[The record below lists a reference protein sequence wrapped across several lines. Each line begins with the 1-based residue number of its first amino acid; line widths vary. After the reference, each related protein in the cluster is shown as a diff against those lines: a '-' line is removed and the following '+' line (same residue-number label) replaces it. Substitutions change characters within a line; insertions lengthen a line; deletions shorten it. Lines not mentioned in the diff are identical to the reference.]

1 MRLLLVGALCALA
14 GIVPQVATGAAPRSC
29 GRVVD
34 PYPDTR
40 YDGVDL
46 RRIRATGV
54 SCDRARR
61 VARGAHRKALG
72 LTPPPSGVRH
82 FGWHGWQ
89 VTGDIRESTD
99 RYVAKRDGKR
109 VSWLF

>member
-1 MRLLLVGALCALA
+1 MRLLLMGALCALA
-14 GIVPQVATGAAPRSC
+14 GIAPQGATGAAPRSC

-34 PYPDTR
+34 PYPDSR
-40 YDGVDL
+40 YEGVDL

-54 SCDRARR
+54 SCDRARQ

-72 LTPPPSGVRH
+72 LTPPPSGVRQ

-89 VTGDIRESTD
+89 VTGDIRGSSD
-99 RYVAKRDGKR
+99 RYVAKRNGKR
-109 VSWLF
+109 VS

>member
-1 MRLLLVGALCALA
+1 MRWLLVCALCALA
-14 GIVPQVATGAAPRSC
+14 GIAPQAATGAAPRSC
-29 GRVVD
+29 GRVVN

-54 SCDRARR
+54 SCHRARQ
-61 VARGAHRKALG
+61 VARKAHRKALR
-72 LTPPPSGVRH
+72 LTPPPGGVRH
-82 FGWHGWQ
+82 IRWHGWQ
-89 VTGDIRESTD
+89 VTGDIRPRTD
-99 RYVAKRDGKR
+99 RYVARRDGKR

>member
-1 MRLLLVGALCALA
+1 MRLVLVGALCALA
-14 GIVPQVATGAAPRSC
+14 GIAPQAATGAATRSC
-29 GRVVD
+29 GHVVD
-34 PYPDTR
+34 PYSGTR

-61 VARGAHRKALG
+61 VARGAHRKALRR
-72 LTPPPSGVRH
+72 TPPPSGVRH
-82 FGWHGWQ
+82 FKWHGWQ
-89 VTGDIRESTD
+89 VTGDIRKPTD

>member
-1 MRLLLVGALCALA
+1 MRLLLVCALCALA
-14 GIVPQVATGAAPRSC
+14 GIAPQAATGAAPRSC
-29 GRVVD
+29 GRVVN

-54 SCDRARR
+54 SCDRARQ
-61 VARGAHRKALG
+61 VARRAHRRALR
-72 LTPPPSGVRH
+72 LTPPPSAVRH
-82 FGWHGWQ
+82 FGWHGWR
-89 VTGDIRESTD
+89 VTGDIRPPTD
-99 RYVAKRDGKR
+99 RYVAKKDGKR